1 MESKKVDSVEAKS
14 RMVVRRGGGENVKML
29 QEEGTVL
36 QLYRITSLAI

>member
-14 RMVVRRGGGENVKML
+14 RMVVRRGWGENVKML
-29 QEEGTVL
+29 EEGTVL